1 MKRLLSLFAVLIIL
15 SLAILGCDN
24 SIISPAPKNQLYS
37 DITTDKAQ
45 YIELFSANDIRYYAE
60 KSSIDFFVDKDKKES
75 LNATIYEIKK
85 DSSSIIK
92 SVIVFTYDSRFS
104 QKALKEKVIKDIETE
119 YDKEKLQL
127 LSKSDFDHLVEQKL
141 AKLQENAL
149 NFYAG
154 IKMTKVNTSEYSYDG
169 NIIDYQ
175 DKTSPQPIFLNDKSM
190 RYTLAQKLYE
200 LKNKTSF

>member
-24 SIISPAPKNQLYS
+24 SIISTAPKNQLYS

-45 YIELFSANDIRYYAE
+45 YIELFPANDISYYAE

-75 LNATIYEIKK
+75 LNATVYEIKK

-92 SVIVFTYDSRFS
+92 SVIVFTYDPRFS

-119 YDKEKLQL
+119 YDKEKLQM
-127 LSKSDFDHLVEQKL
+127 LSKSDFEHLVEQKF

-175 DKTSPQPIFLNDKSM
+175 DKASPQPIFLNDKSM